1 MLFYYTDLL
10 GTAVFAITGILVACR
25 KNMDLFGAF
34 VLAFVTAVGGGSI
47 RDVLLGAD
55 PVFWI
60 KDTNYILVVIATTV
74 VTLPLR
80 HWHKKFHW
88 PLQLLDALGLAVFT
102 VIGVSKAL
110 AFGASPIVA
119 VMMGGLTGCGG
130 GALRDVLA
138 GEVPMVLRKEI
149 YAFAAIAGGTLYVG
163 LEPVMDSGVDLTLMT
178 ISVVLFVRLLAI
190 YKGISLPPFMLPH
203 IHRQEK

>member
-10 GTAVFAITGILVACR
+10 GTAVFAITGVLVACR

-47 RDVLLGAD
+47 RDILLGT

-60 KDTNYILVVIATTV
+60 NDTNYILVVIATTV

-80 HWHKKFHW
+80 HWHKKVYW
-88 PLQLLDALGLAVFT
+88 PLQLFDALGLAVFT

-138 GEVPMVLRKEI
+138 GEVPMVLKKEI
-149 YAFAAIAGGTLYVG
+149 YAFASMAGGTLYVA
-163 LEPVMDSGVDLTLMT
+163 LEPMIGEGIDLTGLT
-178 ISVVLFVRLLAI
+178 IAVVLFVRVLAI
-190 YKGISLPPFMLPH
+190 YTGLSLPPFILPQLPG
-203 IHRQEK
+203 RQK